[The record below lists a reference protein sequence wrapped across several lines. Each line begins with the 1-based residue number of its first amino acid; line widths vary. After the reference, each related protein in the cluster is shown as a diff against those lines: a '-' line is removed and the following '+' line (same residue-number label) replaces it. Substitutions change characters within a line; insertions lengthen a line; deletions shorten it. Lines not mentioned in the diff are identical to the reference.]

1 MQKLL
6 LATLCTGLLA
16 SAAYAEDRPDHFEGK
31 AANTL
36 SEAVTNVS
44 EANGRLAKLLDQ
56 DELTDN
62 DFATIHELSY
72 TLENALEKIEDEL
85 DSIAEDLEE
94 VHQGSETNEPER
106 VRTHGA
112 AYLEAARTLTK

>member
-6 LATLCTGLLA
+6 LAMLCTGLLA
-16 SAAYAEDRPDHFEGK
+16 TAVYADERPEHFEGK

-36 SEAVTNVS
+36 DEAVTNVS
-44 EANGRLAKLLDQ
+44 EANGQLAKLLDQ
-56 DELTDN
+56 DELSNN
-62 DFATIHELSY
+62 DLASIHELSY

-112 AYLEAARTLTK
+112 AYLEAARTLIK